1 MTQFK
6 RPKRN
11 IDGVL
16 LLDKPH
22 GLSSNTALQRA
33 RWLFQAAKA
42 GHTGTLDPMATG
54 LLPLCLGEATKFS
67 QYLLNADKTYVA
79 EIKFGAATTTGDA
92 EGEVISHCPVVFD
105 QDRLQA
111 VLQQFVGEIWQTPP
125 MYSALKHEGKALY
138 EYARAGEEI
147 ERKRRQIRIYAL
159 ELLEWNQPD
168 VALVQ
173 VRCSK
178 GTYVRTLAEDIAQAL
193 GSCAHL
199 IGLRRT
205 AIGDFRVEDAVTL
218 ETLEQ
223 LDLAQRDA
231 LLAEADRLVYDRPA
245 VQLDGDSA
253 FYLQRGQ
260 AVWVPQLQA
269 AGILRLY
276 GPGHVFLGVGELDD
290 QGRVQPRRLIV
301 PPVGQPAGN

>member
-33 RWLFQAAKA
+33 RWLYQAAKG

-67 QYLLNADKTYVA
+67 QYLLNADKTYIA
-79 EIKFGAATTTGDA
+79 EIKFGAATTTGDV
-92 EGEVISHCPVVFD
+92 EGDIVEHCPIDFD
-105 QDRLQA
+105 QFRLQG
-111 VLQQFVGEIWQTPP
+111 VLGEFVGEIWQTPP

-147 ERKRRQIRIYAL
+147 ERKRRQVSIYQL
-159 ELLEWNQPD
+159 ELLAWNGVD
-168 VALVQ
+168 VAS
-173 VRCSK
+173 VRVTCSK
-178 GTYVRTLAEDIAQAL
+178 GTYVRTLAEDIAKAL

-199 IGLRRT
+199 TGLRRT
-205 AIGDFRVEDAVTL
+205 AIGEFKVEDAVTL
-218 ETLEQ
+218 EALEQ
-223 LDLAQRDA
+223 LELKQRDA
-231 LLAEADRLVYDRPA
+231 LLASADRLVYDRPA
-245 VQLDGDSA
+245 VQLDADSV

-260 AVWVPQLQA
+260 AVWVPNLQA
-269 AGILRLY
+269 TGILRLY
-276 GPGHVFLGVGELDD
+276 GPGQEFLGVGELDD
-290 QGRVQPRRLIV
+290 QGRVQPRRLV
-301 PPVGQPAGN
+301 VSTASE

>member
-16 LLDKPH
+16 LLDKPK

-33 RWLFQAAKA
+33 RWLYQAAKA

-67 QYLLNADKTYVA
+67 QYLLNADKTYIA
-79 EIKFGAATTTGDA
+79 EIKFGTATTTGDA
-92 EGEVISHCPVVFD
+92 EGDVVEQCPINFD
-105 QDRLQA
+105 QSRLQS
-111 VLQQFVGEIWQTPP
+111 VLGEFVGAIWQTPP

-147 ERKRRQIRIYAL
+147 ERKRRQITIYQL
-159 ELLEWNQPD
+159 ELLAWNGAD
-168 VALVQ
+168 GASVRVQ
-173 VRCSK
+173 CSK
-178 GTYVRTLAEDIAQAL
+178 GTYVRTLAEDIAKAL

-199 IGLRRT
+199 SGLRRT
-205 AIGDFRVEDAVTL
+205 AIGEFGVEDAVTL
-218 ETLEQ
+218 AALEQ
-223 LDLAQRDA
+223 LELKQRDA
-231 LLAEADRLVYDRPA
+231 LLASADRLVYDRPA
-245 VQLDGDSA
+245 VQLDADSA

-260 AVWVPQLQA
+260 AVWVPKLQVS
-269 AGILRLY
+269 GILRLY
-276 GPGHVFLGVGELDD
+276 GPGQEFLGVGEPDE
-290 QGRVQPRRLIV
+290 QGRVQPRRLV
-301 PPVGQPAGN
+301 VSAASE